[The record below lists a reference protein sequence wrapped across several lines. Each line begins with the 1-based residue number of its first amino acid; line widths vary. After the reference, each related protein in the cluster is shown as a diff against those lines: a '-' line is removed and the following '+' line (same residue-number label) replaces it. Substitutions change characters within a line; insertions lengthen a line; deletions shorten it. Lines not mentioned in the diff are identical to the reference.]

1 LSIAGF
7 GASLSDLC
15 VSNGEELYWL
25 NLKESKMTQKNINPL
40 HKIYGTL
47 KSTASKAAGKIAGN
61 ASELTMRFYKED
73 FLWYADVNGWPGPKN
88 MLLMVD
94 GADAFLDYLSGN
106 GEEVTLDL
114 SLDPKAGYEVLNYIH
129 PHPAGDGA
137 YYMADMN
144 DRQHKLWLCGVT
156 EFVFGYMPEEVWY
169 KK

>member
-1 LSIAGF
+1 MVQIKSNTLLSVY
-7 GASLSDLC
+7 GAI
-15 VSNGEELYWL
+15 
-25 NLKESKMTQKNINPL
+25 KTA
-40 HKIYGTL
+40 
-47 KSTASKAAGKIAGN
+47 ASKAAGKIAGN
-61 ASELTMRFYKED
+61 KTELTMRFYKEG

-94 GADAFLDYLSGN
+94 GADVFLDHLSSK
-106 GEEVTLDL
+106 GEEITLDL

-137 YYMADMN
+137 YYMANMN
-144 DRQHKLWLCGVT
+144 GCEHKLWLCGVT

>member
-1 LSIAGF
+1 MSTNNSTPF
-7 GASLSDLC
+7 
-15 VSNGEELYWL
+15 N
-25 NLKESKMTQKNINPL
+25 
-40 HKIYGTL
+40 KIHGPL
-47 KSTASKAAGKIAGN
+47 KSAASKAAGKIAGN
-61 ASELTMRFYKED
+61 KTALTMRFYKEE
-73 FLWYADVNGWPGPKN
+73 FMWYADVVGWPGPKD

-94 GADAFLDYLSGN
+94 GADTFLDYFSRQ

-144 DRQHKLWLCGVT
+144 GSEHKLWLCGVT